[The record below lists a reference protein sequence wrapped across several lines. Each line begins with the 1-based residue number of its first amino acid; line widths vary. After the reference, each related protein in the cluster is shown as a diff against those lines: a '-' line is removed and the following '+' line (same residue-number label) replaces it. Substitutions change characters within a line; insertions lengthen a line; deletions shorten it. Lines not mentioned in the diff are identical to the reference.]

1 MSIEVINR
9 NTIYHGRAF
18 NVRRDEVRM
27 HNHTVSLDVIEHIGA
42 VTILPLDINER
53 ILFVRQYRHATG
65 KELLEL
71 PAGTLDPAEL
81 PETCALREIREETG
95 YAAGK
100 LIKIGEF
107 FLAPGYSTEYM
118 HVYLATDL
126 YSDPLPGDEDE
137 FISLELIPI
146 KQAYEMALNG
156 DLQDGKSLAALLLA
170 QPIIFKTKNPSIKRD
185 SSKKNILPG
194 AL

>member
-1 MSIEVINR
+1 MSIEVINQ

-27 HNHTVSLDVIEHIGA
+27 QNHMVSLDIIEHIGA
-42 VTILPLDINER
+42 VTILPLDMDGR
-53 ILFVRQYRHATG
+53 ILFIRQYRHATG

-71 PAGTLDPAEL
+71 PAGTLDPTEL
-81 PETCALREIREETG
+81 PENCALREIREETG

-118 HVYLATDL
+118 HVYLASDL
-126 YSDPLPGDEDE
+126 RPDPLPGDEDE
-137 FISLELIPI
+137 FISLEPIPI
-146 KQAYEMALNG
+146 NQAYDMALNG
-156 DLQDGKSLAALLLA
+156 GLQDGKSLAALLLA
-170 QPIIFKTKNPSIKRD
+170 QPMIY
-185 SSKKNILPG
+185 KK
-194 AL
+194 

>member
-18 NVRRDEVRM
+18 NLRRDEVRM
-27 HNHTVSLDVIEHIGA
+27 QNQNTVYLDIIEHIGA
-42 VTILPLDINER
+42 VTILPLDNDGR
-53 ILFVRQYRHATG
+53 ILFIRQYRHATG

-81 PETCALREIREETG
+81 PENCALRELREETG

-118 HVYLATDL
+118 HVYLASDL
-126 YSDPLPGDEDE
+126 RPDPLPGDEDE
-137 FISLELIPI
+137 FISLEPIPI
-146 KQAYEMALNG
+146 KQAYDMALNG
-156 DLQDGKSLAALLLA
+156 GLQDGKSLAALLIA
-170 QPIIFKTKNPSIKRD
+170 QPMIYKT
-185 SSKKNILPG
+185 
-194 AL
+194 

>member
-1 MSIEVINR
+1 MPIEVINR

-18 NVRRDEVRM
+18 NVRRDEVRLQ
-27 HNHTVSLDVIEHIGA
+27 NQNTAYLDIIEHVGA
-42 VTILPLDINER
+42 VTILPVDDEGR
-53 ILFVRQYRHATG
+53 ILFIRQYRHATG

-81 PETCALREIREETG
+81 PENCALREIREETG

-118 HVYLATDL
+118 HVYLASEL
-126 YSDPLPGDEDE
+126 RPDPLPGDEDE
-137 FISLELIPI
+137 FISLEPVPI
-146 KQAYEMALNG
+146 KQAYNLAFNG
-156 DLQDGKSLAALLLA
+156 GLQDGKSLAALLLA
-170 QPIIFKTKNPSIKRD
+170 QPMIHIT
-185 SSKKNILPG
+185 
-194 AL
+194 

>member
-27 HNHTVSLDVIEHIGA
+27 QNQNTVYLDIIEHVGA
-42 VTILPLDINER
+42 VTILPLDIDGR
-53 ILFVRQYRHATG
+53 ILFIRQYRHATG

-81 PETCALREIREETG
+81 PENCALRELREETG

-118 HVYLATDL
+118 HVYLASDL
-126 YSDPLPGDEDE
+126 RPDPLPGDEDE
-137 FISLELIPI
+137 FISLEPIPI
-146 KQAYEMALNG
+146 KQAYDMALNG
-156 DLQDGKSLAALLLA
+156 GLQDGKSLAALLIA
-170 QPIIFKTKNPSIKRD
+170 QPMIYKT
-185 SSKKNILPG
+185 
-194 AL
+194 

>member
-1 MSIEVINR
+1 MPIEVINR

-27 HNHTVSLDVIEHIGA
+27 QNQNTAYLDIIEHVGA
-42 VTILPLDINER
+42 VTILPLDNEGR
-53 ILFVRQYRHATG
+53 ILFIRQYRHATG

-71 PAGTLDPAEL
+71 PAGTLDPAEA
-81 PETCALREIREETG
+81 PEKCALREIREETG

-118 HVYLATDL
+118 HVYLASEL
-126 YSDPLPGDEDE
+126 RPDPLPGDEDE
-137 FISLELIPI
+137 FISLEPIPI
-146 KQAYEMALNG
+146 QQAYDMALNG
-156 DLQDGKSLAALLLA
+156 GLQDGKSLAALLLA
-170 QPIIFKTKNPSIKRD
+170 QPMIFKT
-185 SSKKNILPG
+185 
-194 AL
+194 

>member
-27 HNHTVSLDVIEHIGA
+27 QNQNTVYLDIIEHVGA
-42 VTILPLDINER
+42 VTILPLDIDGR
-53 ILFVRQYRHATG
+53 ILFIRQYRHATG

-81 PETCALREIREETG
+81 PENCALREIREETG

-118 HVYLATDL
+118 HVYLASDL
-126 YSDPLPGDEDE
+126 RPDPLPGDEDE
-137 FISLELIPI
+137 FISLEPIPI
-146 KQAYEMALNG
+146 KQAYDMALNG
-156 DLQDGKSLAALLLA
+156 ELQDGKSLAALLLA
-170 QPIIFKTKNPSIKRD
+170 QPMIYKP
-185 SSKKNILPG
+185 
-194 AL
+194 

>member
-27 HNHTVSLDVIEHIGA
+27 QNQNTVYLDIIEHIGA
-42 VTILPLDINER
+42 VTILPLDNDGR
-53 ILFVRQYRHATG
+53 ILFIRQYRHATG

-81 PETCALREIREETG
+81 PENCALREIREETG

-118 HVYLATDL
+118 HVYLASDL
-126 YSDPLPGDEDE
+126 RPDPLPGDEDE
-137 FISLELIPI
+137 FISLEPIPI
-146 KQAYEMALNG
+146 RQAYDMALNG
-156 DLQDGKSLAALLLA
+156 ELQDGKSLAALLLA
-170 QPIIFKTKNPSIKRD
+170 QPMIYKP
-185 SSKKNILPG
+185 
-194 AL
+194 